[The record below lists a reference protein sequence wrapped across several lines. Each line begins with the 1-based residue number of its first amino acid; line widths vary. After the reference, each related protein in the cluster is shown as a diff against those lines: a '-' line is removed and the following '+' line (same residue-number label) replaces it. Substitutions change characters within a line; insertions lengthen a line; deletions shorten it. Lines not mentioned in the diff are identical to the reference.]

1 MQVGEAAGVPVVDLW
16 RDLQGHPHWRE
27 FFTDGLHLSD
37 SGNAEVFD
45 LVQKHIDRELPQAT
59 PDAVAL
65 DMPLHGDLT
74 ADNYKTVLQ
83 AYL

>member
-1 MQVGEAAGVPVVDLW
+1 MGEAAGVTVLDLW
-16 RDLQGHPHWRE
+16 TRLQEQPHWRQ
-27 FFTDGLHLSD
+27 FLSDGLHLSD
-37 SGNAEVFD
+37 SGNAAVYDLLQKCIETSLPNVGPDEV
-45 LVQKHIDRELPQAT
+45 P
-59 PDAVAL
+59 L